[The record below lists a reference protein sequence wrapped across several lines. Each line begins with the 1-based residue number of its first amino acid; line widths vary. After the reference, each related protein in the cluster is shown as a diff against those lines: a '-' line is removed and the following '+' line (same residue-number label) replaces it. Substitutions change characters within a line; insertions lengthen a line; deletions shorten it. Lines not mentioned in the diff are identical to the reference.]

1 MKHRI
6 LVFIFLLSGLIAK
19 SQTSNII
26 TSSEFEGIKIN
37 ATTLADLKKTK
48 GKQSSVEKLLGA
60 AASYS
65 VNETQTYYYFT
76 FNGLKVDF
84 STMGRSNPYVE
95 SFEVN
100 SNASSVTIKGAK
112 VTIGDNISKL
122 GKIVFSVGRNGSK
135 SILFTE
141 CEDCDAFIN
150 IEFDQAANTITKISY
165 MDMS

>member
-6 LVFIFLLSGLIAK
+6 FVFIFLLSSVIAK

-48 GKQSSVEKLLGA
+48 GNQSAVEKLLGPS
-60 AASYS
+60 ASYS
-65 VNETQTYYYFT
+65 VNETETYYYFT

-84 STMGRSNPYVE
+84 STMGSSPFVE

-100 SNASSVTIKGAK
+100 SNASSITIKGATI
-112 VTIGDNISKL
+112 TIGDNISKL
-122 GKIVFSVGRNGSK
+122 GKIVFSVGRNGAK
-135 SILFTE
+135 SILFTQ

>member
-6 LVFIFLLSGLIAK
+6 FVFVFVLTSLIAK

-26 TSSEFEGIKIN
+26 TSSDFDGIKIN
-37 ATTLADLKKTK
+37 TTSLSDLKKTN
-48 GKQSSVEKLLGA
+48 GKQSNVEKLLGA
-60 AASYS
+60 AASYN
-65 VNETQTYYYFT
+65 VNETETYNYFT

-84 STMGRSNPYVE
+84 ATTGKSKPYIE

-100 SNASSVTIKGAK
+100 SNASSITIKGTK
-112 VTIGDNISKL
+112 ITIGDNISKL
-122 GKIVFSVGRNGSK
+122 GDIVFSVGRNGSK
-135 SILFTE
+135 SILYAE
-141 CEDCDAFIN
+141 CEDCDIFIN